1 MQLVSNPKGFQAMMG
16 MKKLVIAD
24 LEAAAQS

>member
-1 MQLVSNPKGFQAMMG
+1 MSALMEKPDAYAKMMG

-24 LEAAAQS
+24 F